1 MQLWLSINWF
11 CVINVTFQKYKYQS
25 CQLTQENRLFLVMW
39 HFQLHFVVQFS
50 KRGRKNM
57 ETWKS
62 ILSVCCCLLTT
73 LGRKVVFLIRPKS
86 SVLIR
91 VCNASSTLVEPYK
104 REIQCRYFV
113 SYRKSCCIHYNTRNT
128 TSTLSLLKNK
138 WKAFSSRIIC
148 AMQYRQILNP
158 LHKRYVMIIHVYAN
172 YISNYSYVFCQKLS
186 IPYKKTSCRQ
196 AGFFFFRLFSF
207 STLRSN
213 DYNRIS

>member
-1 MQLWLSINWF
+1 MRNKCYISKIQIPKLSIDAR
-11 CVINVTFQKYKYQS
+11 
-25 CQLTQENRLFLVMW
+25 NRLFLVMW

-138 WKAFSSRIIC
+138 WKAFSRRIIC
-148 AMQYRQILNP
+148 AMQNISVTFIVIIWILFLLYFLIWP
-158 LHKRYVMIIHVYAN
+158 
-172 YISNYSYVFCQKLS
+172 SSLS
-186 IPYKKTSCRQ
+186 FI
-196 AGFFFFRLFSF
+196 LIE
-207 STLRSN
+207 LVEWLW
-213 DYNRIS
+213 